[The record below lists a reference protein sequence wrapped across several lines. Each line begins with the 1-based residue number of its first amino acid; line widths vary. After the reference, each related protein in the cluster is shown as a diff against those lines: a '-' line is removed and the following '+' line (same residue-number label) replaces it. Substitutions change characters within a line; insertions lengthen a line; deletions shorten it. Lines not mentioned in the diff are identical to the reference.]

1 MINCAKN
8 GLKRFHVIYY
18 LDFTMNYFTSFLD
31 VAKFG
36 SVNNSTNIMASTMVS
51 VQPENSDKSQSAL
64 ELLRPDPPL
73 EQTEAKDDGEDN
85 ELEALRMAAL
95 ASIRPK
101 KSSYKVQA
109 HPVRS
114 NLLSIVPVEEKP
126 KPKLQGFLQFYN
138 LFHFMKWLNLQGWK

>member
-8 GLKRFHVIYY
+8 GLKRFHDIYY

-31 VAKFG
+31 VAKFE

-138 LFHFMKWLNLQGWK
+138 LCHFEKWLSLHGWK